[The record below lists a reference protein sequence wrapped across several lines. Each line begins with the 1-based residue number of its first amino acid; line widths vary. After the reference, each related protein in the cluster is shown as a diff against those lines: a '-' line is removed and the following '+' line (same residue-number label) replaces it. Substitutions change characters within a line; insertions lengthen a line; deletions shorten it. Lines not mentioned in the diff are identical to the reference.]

1 MFISVCRF
9 FSKPVQYLSLVVF
22 TWYYTKFFLQVYQL
36 FVFLL
41 ALSVILFAS
50 ISVITVLKHCLW
62 SSLQVHQFF
71 SVVKHCQWSSLQFQ
85 FSLFLSTV
93 CKFISFSMSICTFC
107 KYKSIFWILISTVI
121 VSFSKFISFSM
132 LNSTVCDPFCKFMS
146 FFLMTK
152 IFTLVLP
159 LWGKFNYLIT

>member
-9 FSKPVQYLSLVVF
+9 FSKPVQYLYLVVF
-22 TWYYTKFFLQVYQL
+22 TWYYTKFFLQVYEL
-36 FVFLL
+36 FVFVL
-41 ALSVILFAS
+41 AVSVFLFAS

-93 CKFISFSMSICTFC
+93 CKFISFSLSICTFW

-121 VSFSKFISFSM
+121 VSFCKFISFSM

-146 FFLMTK
+146 FFL
-152 IFTLVLP
+152 ILLALSISVFQS
-159 LWGKFNYLIT
+159 F